1 MKKMNR
7 IGFCVIAVVIAMVLF
22 YITEI
27 VIERGRYSVDQY
39 VFEDGSKITVDWNK
53 YEDSEEY
60 KNVRYYYGY
69 LNETGNSGGWYMTA
83 EQWYKLIYEKGG
95 KDYARYCA
103 TLTEWRW

>member
-1 MKKMNR
+1 MKKIMF
-7 IGFCVIAVVIAMVLF
+7 GAIAVMIAVTLF
-22 YITEI
+22 CLTGM

-69 LNETGNSGGWYMTA
+69 INGEIDSFSGGWYMTA

-95 KDYARYCA
+95 ENYARYCA